1 MIHYFKQ
8 LTSSNDEAAMP
19 HYSEGDIIWAESQS
33 AGRGQRGH
41 SWQSAQ
47 GQNLTFSVVLQ
58 PVFLPA
64 AEQFSLLQ
72 VVALAMVDALA
83 EWNIEAKIKWTN
95 DIYVG
100 DRKVVGILMEHK
112 LQGNTLSRSI
122 AGIGINVNQT
132 EFDAALPNPTSMRI
146 ISGTEFDRKQVLE
159 RIIRH
164 IMHRYDILRQGM
176 TERLRNDYHRSLY
189 KLNEPQLFALPDG
202 SRFVGEISGVEPQ
215 GALKIVTQQ
224 GEERK
229 FLFKEVEFVLKN

>member
-1 MIHYFKQ
+1 
-8 LTSSNDEAAMP
+8 
-19 HYSEGDIIWAESQS
+19 
-33 AGRGQRGH
+33 
-41 SWQSAQ
+41 
-47 GQNLTFSVVLQ
+47 
-58 PVFLPA
+58 VFLPA

-72 VVALAMVDALA
+72 VVALAMVDALT

-132 EFDAALPNPTSMRI
+132 EFDAALPNPTSMRLI
-146 ISGTEFDRKQVLE
+146 ASKEFDREQVLE
-159 RIIRH
+159 SIIRH
-164 IMHRYDILRQGM
+164 IMFRYDMLRQGM
-176 TERLRNDYHRSLY
+176 TERLRNDYHKSLY
-189 KLNEPQLFALPDG
+189 KLNESQLFALPDG